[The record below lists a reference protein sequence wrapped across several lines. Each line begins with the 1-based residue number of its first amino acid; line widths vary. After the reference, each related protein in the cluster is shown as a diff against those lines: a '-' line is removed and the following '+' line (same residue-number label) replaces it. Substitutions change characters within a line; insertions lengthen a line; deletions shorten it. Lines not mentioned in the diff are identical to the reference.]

1 MEISNLPNKEFK
13 VMIIRYSPNWEVEW
27 KNTMKILRV
36 REHKKNQT
44 KLEKH
49 NKRLKIQKAST
60 VDWKIQ
66 RNESVIW
73 KTKQWKLPKLNQNK
87 ICDGDSLRDL

>member
-1 MEISNLPNKEFK
+1 M
-13 VMIIRYSPNWEVEW
+13 
-27 KNTMKILRV
+27 NTMKILKV
-36 REHKKNQT
+36 RKHKKNQT

-49 NKRLKIQKAST
+49 NKRLKIWKAST

-73 KTKQWKLPKLNQNK
+73 QTK
-87 ICDGDSLRDL
+87 